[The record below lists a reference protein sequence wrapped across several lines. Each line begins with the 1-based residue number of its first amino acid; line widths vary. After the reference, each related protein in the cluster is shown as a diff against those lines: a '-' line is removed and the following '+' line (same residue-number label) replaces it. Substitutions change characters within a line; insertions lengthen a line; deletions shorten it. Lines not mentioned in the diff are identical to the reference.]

1 MNDAAVDVQVS
12 VWTYV
17 FISLGYIPRSRIDGS
32 YSNSVYLFEILPDY
46 FSKTATSIHISPRSV
61 QRFQFFSILTDAYV
75 LTS

>member
-17 FISLGYIPRSRIDGS
+17 FISLGYIPSSRIAGS
-32 YSNSVYLFEILPDY
+32 CSNSVYLFEILPDY
-46 FSKTATSIHISPRSV
+46 FSKTSTSIYISPRSV
-61 QRFQFFSILTDAYV
+61 RRFQFFSILTDAYV